1 MTQARLTGLLVA
13 LAVGVT
19 GCGVP
24 QDRAPRALNPGAP
37 AFAAPSGTPMA
48 EPDGPG
54 RVALYFIRDGKVVL
68 TTRAVRRSTP
78 VPALLTL
85 LLAGPTPTERKA
97 GLGTALPTSV
107 SVEDVTVE
115 AGTAIVSLGGPAEQV
130 SNAGTLAFAQ
140 IVATLT
146 PGRVDGVRFRRDNQ
160 DLDVPRGDGLLSS
173 RPLDRN
179 DYAGLL
185 VSTGPRAG

>member
-1 MTQARLTGLLVA
+1 MTPTRAARLAGGLVA
-13 LAVGVT
+13 LAVGVS

-24 QDRAPRALNPGAP
+24 QDNAPRALNPGAP
-37 AFAAPSGTPMA
+37 AFAAPSGTPVA

-54 RVALYFIRDGKVVL
+54 RVALYFVRNGKVVL

-78 VPALLTL
+78 VPALLNL
-85 LLAGPTPTERKA
+85 LLAGPTPAERKA
-97 GLGTALPTSV
+97 GLSTALPASV

-115 AGTAIVSLGGPAEQV
+115 AGTAIVSLGGPAAQV
-130 SNAGTLAFAQ
+130 SNAQTLAFAQ

-185 VSTGPRAG
+185 AGSG